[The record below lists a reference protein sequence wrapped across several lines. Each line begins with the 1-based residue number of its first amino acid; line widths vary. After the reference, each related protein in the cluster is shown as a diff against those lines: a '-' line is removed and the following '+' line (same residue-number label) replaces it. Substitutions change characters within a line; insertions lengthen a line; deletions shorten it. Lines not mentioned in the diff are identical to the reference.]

1 MKSTVYLSLL
11 LTFSSFTFGQKA
23 VWISTTDKNPWTK
36 EKPIAVKK
44 TPIAQTGIIE
54 IFPEKNLQRMTGFGG
69 CFNEFGWEALKLIP
83 ADKQEQIF
91 KELFSPEGANFSLN
105 RLPIGASDYSLD
117 FYSFNE
123 TKNDFEMKN
132 FSIARDKNCLIPYI
146 KKAQQ
151 YSPSMQFFASPW
163 CPPSWMKANENYASI
178 ASDKYNKLP
187 KALESVT
194 GTTGFKMQKGILQA
208 YSLYFSKFFDA
219 YDKEGIVIR
228 DLHVQNEVLA
238 EQIFPSCIW
247 QPQDLALFIG
257 DYLGPRF
264 EKENR
269 KVNIWL
275 GTLNVPEFKYVQ
287 TALSNPKAA
296 KYIKGCGFQ
305 WDGKKIIADVHQAY
319 PQLHLMQTENECGG
333 GENNWKSA
341 EYTWSLIKHYINSGA
356 ESYIYW
362 NFILETPGISHWG
375 WVQNSMVT
383 INKTTGEV
391 RYTPEFYVMKHL
403 SRYVQQGASLLTVS
417 DNNDLLAFR
426 NPNGTIVMV
435 VANTSA
441 TDKQQILKISDKYID
456 ITLKAN
462 SFNTIVL

>member
-1 MKSTVYLSLL
+1 MKFAALML
-11 LTFSSFTFGQKA
+11 LTSYLASAQK
-23 VWISTTDKNPWTK
+23 VEWTSTTEKNPWTT
-36 EKPIAVKK
+36 EKSLVVKK
-44 TPIAQTGIIE
+44 TSNDQSSIIE
-54 IFPEKNLQRMTGFGG
+54 IYPDRNLQIMTGFGG

-83 ADKQEQIF
+83 AEKQEKIF
-91 KELFSPEGANFSLN
+91 QDLFSPEGANFSLN

-132 FSIARDKNCLIPYI
+132 FSIERDKNCLIPYI
-146 KKAQQ
+146 KKAQK
-151 YSPSMQFFASPW
+151 YSPAMRFFASPW
-163 CPPSWMKANENYASI
+163 CPPSWMKANDNYASI
-178 ASDKYNKLP
+178 SNP
-187 KALESVT
+187 KCNALSPNMESVT
-194 GTTGFKMQKGILQA
+194 GTTGFKMQKGMLKSYA
-208 YSLYFSKFFDA
+208 LYFSKFFDA
-219 YDKEGIVIR
+219 YDKEGIVIG

-238 EQIFPSCIW
+238 EQTFPSCIW

-275 GTLNVPEFKYVQ
+275 GTLNVPEFKYIQ
-287 TALSNPKAA
+287 TAMSNTKAA
-296 KYIKGCGFQ
+296 KYIKGFGFQ
-305 WDGKKIIADVHQAY
+305 WDGKKSIADVHQAY

-341 EYTWSLIKHYINSGA
+341 EYTWSLIKHYINRGA
-356 ESYIYW
+356 EAYIYW
-362 NFILETPGISHWG
+362 NFILETPGVSHWG

-391 RYTPEFYVMKHL
+391 IYNPEFYVMKHL
-403 SRYVQQGASLLTVS
+403 SHYVKPGASLLCVTENKDV
-417 DNNDLLAFR
+417 LAFK
-426 NPNGTIVMV
+426 NPDGKV
-435 VANTSA
+435 VIIIANTTTA
-441 TDKQQILKISDKYID
+441 DKHETIKVADKYLEMN
-456 ITLKAN
+456 LKAN